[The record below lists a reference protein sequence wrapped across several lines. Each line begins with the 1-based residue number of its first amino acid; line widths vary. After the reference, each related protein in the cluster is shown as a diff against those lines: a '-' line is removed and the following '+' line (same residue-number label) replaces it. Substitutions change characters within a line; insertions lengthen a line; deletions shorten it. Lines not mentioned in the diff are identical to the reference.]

1 MTPATF
7 YALALVQL
15 PMLQVLGPLLAAPVC
30 TLLRGRAVPWLLTLV
45 VSAAAFAISLTL
57 LSTVL
62 DTGPVEYAMGDW
74 APPVG
79 IVFRVDAM
87 NAFVLA
93 IISGMSTATLLYA
106 RCSLEAEI
114 AATDHPLFYTAYL
127 LCLTGLLGITITG
140 DAFNFFVFLEISSL
154 STYTLVAMGAQRD
167 RRALTAAFRYLVMGT
182 IGATFYLIGV
192 GFLYIITGT
201 LNMADLAERLQGQQD
216 TTAVPVAFAFILI
229 GLGLKAAVMPLHAWL
244 PNAYAYAPT
253 AVTVFLA
260 ATATKAAVYGMMRFL
275 FTVFGLEFSFEVNV
289 LPYIFMPLAL
299 IAMFAAS
306 AVAVWQQDIKRMLAW
321 SSIAQLGYI
330 LLGLS
335 LAQASDAG
343 LVGSIVHLLN
353 HALMKTACFM
363 AVGAFLYRSGDVTV
377 AGLAGI
383 GRHMPWTMGAFVV
396 GGLSL
401 IGVPGTVGFI
411 SKWYLIRAAL
421 EKGLWPVAILIVLS
435 SLIAVAYIWRIVEV
449 AWFHEAPRARLK
461 MVEAPSEMLLPMW
474 MVAGLCIYFGL
485 NAADTV
491 AAAQAAADALL
502 GGLR

>member
-1 MTPATF
+1 MT
-7 YALALVQL
+7 LAAVYGLGLLQL
-15 PMLQVLGPLLAAPVC
+15 PVLQVLGPLLAAPLC
-30 TLLRGRAVPWLLTLV
+30 ALLRGRALPWLLTLAA
-45 VSAAAFAISLTL
+45 SAGAFAVSLAL
-57 LSTVL
+57 LSIVH
-62 DTGPVEYAMGDW
+62 DGGPVDYAMGDW

-79 IVFRVDAM
+79 IVLRVDAL
-87 NAFVLA
+87 NAFVLV

-106 RCSLEAEI
+106 RLSLEAEI
-114 AATDHPLFYTAYL
+114 AARDHPLFYTAYL
-127 LCLTGLLGITITG
+127 LCLTGLLGLTITG

-154 STYTLVAMGAQRD
+154 STYTLVAMGSQRD
-167 RRALTAAFRYLVMGT
+167 RRALPAAFRYLVMGT

-192 GFLYIITGT
+192 GFLYIVTGT
-201 LNMADLAERLQGQQD
+201 LNMADLAERLQGQRH

-229 GLGLKAAVMPLHAWL
+229 GLGLKSAVMPLHAWL

-275 FTVFGLEFSFEVNV
+275 FTVFGLEFSFETDV
-289 LPYIFMPLAL
+289 LPYIIMPLAL
-299 IAMFAAS
+299 FAMFAAS
-306 AVAVWQQDIKRMLAW
+306 AVAVWQRDIKRMLAW

-335 LAQASDAG
+335 LVRASDAG
-343 LVGSIVHLLN
+343 LVGSIVHLFN

-383 GRHMPWTMGAFVV
+383 GRLMPWTMGAFVV

-421 EKGLWPVAILIVLS
+421 EAGLWPVAILIVLS

-449 AWFHEAPRARLK
+449 AWFHDPPRARLN
-461 MVEAPSEMLLPMW
+461 MVEAPVEMLVPMW
-474 MVAGLCIYFGL
+474 IVAGLCIYFGL
-485 NAADTV
+485 NGTV
-491 AAAQAAADALL
+491 TIGLATAAAEALL

>member
-1 MTPATF
+1 MTVASLQ
-7 YALALVQL
+7 ALWQLQL
-15 PMLQVLGPLLAAPVC
+15 PVLQVLATLLAAPLC
-30 TLLRGRAVPWLLTLV
+30 ALLRGRALPWLLTLFA
-45 VSAAAFAISLTL
+45 STGAFIVSLTL
-57 LSTVL
+57 LVSVWQG
-62 DTGPVEYAMGDW
+62 GPVEYAMGDW

-79 IVFRVDAM
+79 IVFRIDAM
-87 NAFVLA
+87 NAFVLS

-106 RCSLEAEI
+106 RRSLEAEI
-114 AATDHPLFYTAYL
+114 AANDHPLFYTAYL
-127 LCLTGLLGITITG
+127 LLLTGLLGLTSTG

-154 STYTLVAMGAQRD
+154 STYTLVAMGSQRD

-192 GFLYIITGT
+192 GFLYVITGT

-216 TTAVPVAFAFILI
+216 TTAVPVAFAFILT

-253 AVTVFLA
+253 AVTVFIA

-275 FTVFGLEFSFEVNV
+275 FTVFGLEFTFEADV

-299 IAMFAAS
+299 FAMFAAS
-306 AVAVWQQDIKRMLAW
+306 AVAVWQRDIKRMLAW
-321 SSIAQLGYI
+321 SSVAQVGYI

-335 LAQASDAG
+335 LVQGSEAG

-353 HALMKTACFM
+353 HALMTTASFM
-363 AVGAFLYRSGDVTV
+363 AVGAFLFRSGDATV

-383 GRHMPWTMGAFVV
+383 GRYMPWTMGAFVV
-396 GGLSL
+396 GGLSV

-421 EKGLWPVAILIVLS
+421 EAGLWPVAILIVLS
-435 SLIAVAYIWRIVEV
+435 SLIAVAYVWRIVEV
-449 AWFHEAPRARLK
+449 AWFHEPPRARLN
-461 MVEAPSEMLLPMW
+461 MVEAPLEMLVPMW
-474 MVAGLCIYFGL
+474 IVAGLCIWFGID
-485 NAADTV
+485 ASGTV

>member
-1 MTPATF
+1 MITAPLHAM
-7 YALALVQL
+7 ALVQL
-15 PMLQVLGPLLAAPVC
+15 PALAILAPLLAAPVC
-30 TLLRGRAVPWLLTLV
+30 GLLRGRMLPWLLTLLASIGAFL
-45 VSAAAFAISLTL
+45 VSLAL

-62 DTGPVEYAMGDW
+62 DSGPVDYAMGGW
-74 APPVG
+74 EPPVG
-79 IVFRVDAM
+79 IAFRVDAM
-87 NAFVLA
+87 NAFVLT

-106 RCSLEAEI
+106 RRSLEAEI
-114 AATDHPLFYTAYL
+114 SAHDHPLFYTAYL
-127 LCLTGLLGITITG
+127 LCLTGLLGITATG

-154 STYTLVAMGAQRD
+154 ATYTLVAMGASRD

-201 LNMADLAERLQGQQD
+201 LNMADLAERLQGQQH
-216 TTAVPVAFAFILI
+216 TTAVPVAFAFIVV

-253 AVTVFLA
+253 AITVFLA
-260 ATATKAAVYGMMRFL
+260 ATATKAAVYGIMRFL
-275 FTVFGLEFSFEVNV
+275 FTVFGLEFSFEANV

-306 AVAVWQQDIKRMLAW
+306 AVAVWQQDVKRMLAW
-321 SSIAQLGYI
+321 SSVAQLGYI

-335 LAQASDAG
+335 LVQFSDAG

-363 AVGAFLYRSGDVTV
+363 AVGAFLFRCGDVTV

-383 GRHMPWTMGAFVV
+383 GRHMPWTMGAFVI
-396 GGLSL
+396 GGMSL

-421 EKGLWPVAILIVLS
+421 EAGLWPIAILIVLS

-449 AWFHEAPRARLK
+449 AWFHEPQRARIR
-461 MVEAPSEMLLPMW
+461 MVEAPLEMLVPMW
-474 MVAGLCIYFGL
+474 IVAGLCIWFGIDASGTL
-485 NAADTV
+485 

>member
-1 MTPATF
+1 MTPAAF
-7 YALALVQL
+7 QALAQLQL
-15 PMLQVLGPLLAAPVC
+15 PVLQVVAPLLAAPVC
-30 TLLRGRAVPWLLTLV
+30 ALMRGRALPWLFTLLA
-45 VSAAAFAISLTL
+45 STAAFAISLLL
-57 LSTVL
+57 LSVVL
-62 DTGPVEYAMGDW
+62 DGGPVDYAMGDW

-93 IISGMSTATLLYA
+93 IVSGMSTVTLLYA
-106 RCSLEAEI
+106 RQSLESEI
-114 AATDHPLFYTAYL
+114 AAGDHPLFYTAWL
-127 LCLTGLLGITITG
+127 LCLTGLLGMTATG

-154 STYTLVAMGAQRD
+154 STYTLVAMGSQRD

-201 LNMADLAERLQGQQD
+201 LNMADLAERLEGQRG
-216 TTAVPVAFAFILI
+216 TTALPVAFAFILV

-260 ATATKAAVYGMMRFL
+260 ATATKAAVYGMMRL
-275 FTVFGLEFSFEVNV
+275 MFTVFGLEFSFEADV
-289 LPYIFMPLAL
+289 LPYVLMPLAL

-306 AVAVWQQDIKRMLAW
+306 AVAVWQRDIKRMLAW

-335 LAQASDAG
+335 LARASEAG
-343 LVGSIVHLLN
+343 LVGSIVHLFN
-353 HALMKTACFM
+353 HALMKAACFM
-363 AVGAFLYRSGDVTV
+363 AVGAFLYRTGTVTV

-383 GRHMPWTMGAFVV
+383 GRLMPWTMGAFVV

-421 EKGLWPVAILIVLS
+421 EAGLWPVAILIVLS

-449 AWFHEAPRARLK
+449 AWFHEPPRARLN
-461 MVEAPSEMLLPMW
+461 MVEAPVEMLVPMW
-474 MVAGLCIYFGL
+474 IVAGLCIWFGL
-485 NAADTV
+485 NATDTV
-491 AAAQAAADALL
+491 GLAEAAAVALL
-502 GGLR
+502 GDLR

>member
-1 MTPATF
+1 MVA
-7 YALALVQL
+7 
-15 PMLQVLGPLLAAPVC
+15 
-30 TLLRGRAVPWLLTLV
+30 
-45 VSAAAFAISLTL
+45 SAAAFLVSLAL
-57 LSTVL
+57 LAMVL
-62 DTGPVEYAMGDW
+62 DTGPIDYALGGW
-74 APPVG
+74 EPPIG
-79 IVFRVDAM
+79 IGLRVDAM
-87 NAFVLA
+87 NAFVLV

-106 RCSLEAEI
+106 RRSLEAEI
-114 AATDHPLFYTAYL
+114 AEADHPLFYTSFL
-127 LCLTGLLGITITG
+127 LCLTGLLGIVITG

-154 STYTLVAMGAQRD
+154 ATYTLVAMGAAGD

-182 IGATFYLIGV
+182 IGATFYLIGI

-201 LNMADLAERLQGQQD
+201 LNMADLAARLAHHQD
-216 TTAVPVAFAFILI
+216 TTAVPVAFAFIVV

-244 PNAYAYAPT
+244 PNAYAYAPS

-260 ATATKAAVYGMMRFL
+260 ATATKAAVYGLMRFL
-275 FTVFGLEFSFEVNV
+275 FTVFGLELEFQAEV

-306 AVAVWQQDIKRMLAW
+306 AVAVWQQDAKRMLAW

-335 LAQASDAG
+335 LAQASHAG

-353 HALMKTACFM
+353 HALMKAACFM
-363 AVGAFLYRSGDVTV
+363 AVGAILYRTGDVTI

-383 GRHMPWTMGAFVV
+383 GRQMPWTMGAFVV

-421 EKGLWPVAILIVLS
+421 EAGLWPIAILIVLS

-449 AWFHEAPRARLK
+449 AFFQEAPRASLK
-461 MVEAPSEMLLPMW
+461 MVEAPAEMLVAMW
-474 MVAGLCIYFGL
+474 IVAGLCIYFGL
-485 NAADTV
+485 NATDTV

-502 GGLR
+502 GGIR

>member
-1 MTPATF
+1 MSPASLQ
-7 YALALVQL
+7 ALALAHL
-15 PMLQVLGPLLAAPVC
+15 PVLQVLTPLLAAPLC
-30 TLLRGRAVPWLLTLV
+30 TLLRGRALPWLLTLA
-45 VSAAAFAISLTL
+45 VSVAAFGISLTL
-57 LSTVL
+57 MSTVL
-62 DTGPVEYAMGDW
+62 DSGPVEYAMGDW
-74 APPVG
+74 APPIG
-79 IVFRVDAM
+79 IVFRIDAM

-106 RCSLEAEI
+106 RRSLEAEI
-114 AATDHPLFYTAYL
+114 AAADHPLFYTAYL
-127 LCLTGLLGITITG
+127 LCLTGLLGITATG

-154 STYTLVAMGAQRD
+154 SSYTLVAMGAQRD

-182 IGATFYLIGV
+182 VGATFYLIGV
-192 GFLYIITGT
+192 GFLYIVTGT
-201 LNMADLAERLQGQQD
+201 LNMADLADRLQGQRD
-216 TTAVPVAFAFILI
+216 TTAVPVAFAFIVI
-229 GLGLKAAVMPLHAWL
+229 GLGLKAAMMPLHAWL

-260 ATATKAAVYGMMRFL
+260 ATATKAAVYGMMRLL
-275 FTVFGLEFSFEVNV
+275 FTVFGLEFSFEADV
-289 LPYIFMPLAL
+289 LAYIFMPLAL

-306 AVAVWQQDIKRMLAW
+306 AVAVWQQDVKRMLAW

-335 LAQASDAG
+335 LVQASQAG
-343 LVGSIVHLLN
+343 LVGSIVHLFN

-363 AVGAFLYRSGDVTV
+363 AAGAFLYRTGDTTV

-421 EKGLWPVAILIVLS
+421 EAGLWPVAILIVLS

-449 AWFHEAPRARLK
+449 AWFHEPPRARLN
-461 MVEAPSEMLLPMW
+461 MVEAPVEMLVPMW
-474 MVAGLCIYFGL
+474 IVAGLCIYFGL
-485 NAADTV
+485 NATDTL
-491 AAAQAAADALL
+491 AAAEAAADALL